1 MGSDTLTEKIHA
13 ATRAQHKTLN
23 RLITARL
30 PLSLPPHA
38 NSTQLYAL
46 GLSRIA
52 EVYYAF
58 ERTWLRQMN
67 ASDQLAE
74 AVREDYDVLG
84 SFVNDNAGRIRNV
97 LRQVYLPK
105 ILRSRRLRSDLRALR
120 FGGSAESKHGEAGKN
135 TTRRP
140 QTAVEA
146 FVSHIERTLSSKP
159 HVILAYAWLMYM
171 ALFNGGR
178 WIRDR
183 LIEGGPAFWTDITN
197 ASSRQTCPLSQKH
210 HRTHLTESYLSFWS
224 FDSDQDGEDIKLE
237 FKKRMDVAGDILTEV
252 EQTQVIAEA
261 VEIFHRL
268 EQIIAE
274 IDLDIARGAYRDSR
288 VLQPSDHLASGSLTL
303 SLLPQSIARHQAPPR
318 TYIRPLLVGVA
329 GLLGGIC
336 AWLWRVNA
344 DAVQWS
350 YHACAGEDDI
360 VEYAGQASTFS
371 SFTD

>member
-1 MGSDTLTEKIHA
+1 MDTLTAKIHA

-30 PLSLPPHA
+30 PLGLPPHA
-38 NSTQLYAL
+38 NSPQLYAL

-58 ERTWLRQMN
+58 ERTWLRQIN

-97 LRQVYLPK
+97 LRQVYLPR
-105 ILRSRRLRSDLRALR
+105 ILKSRRLRSDLRALR
-120 FGGSAESKHGEAGKN
+120 TSGSGEIKHGDARKNAAGGS
-135 TTRRP
+135 R
-140 QTAVEA
+140 TAVEA
-146 FVSHIERTLSSKP
+146 FALHIERTISSKP

-183 LIEGGPAFWTDITN
+183 LIEGGPAFWTDTT
-197 ASSRQTCPLSQKH
+197 SSPSRDTCPLSQRH
-210 HRTHLTESYLSFWS
+210 HRAHLTESYLSFWF

-237 FKKRMDVAGDILTEV
+237 FKKRMDVAGDLLTEV

-261 VEIFHRL
+261 VEIFYRL
-268 EQIIAE
+268 EQIVAE
-274 IDLDIARGAYRDSR
+274 IDLDIARGIYRDSR
-288 VLQPSDHLASGSLTL
+288 VLQSADNFVSVSLPL
-303 SLLPQSIARHQAPPR
+303 SLLSQNIARHQAPPR
-318 TYIRPLLVGVA
+318 TYIRPLLVGMA

-350 YHACAGEDDI
+350 YHAWAGEDDLA
-360 VEYAGQASTFS
+360 EYTGQRSAFP
-371 SFTD
+371 FTD